1 MPARLHPFFACGFWH
16 AVFFVRGF
24 PQHVAATP
32 HGFEVVFAAGGVG
45 QFFAQIAEE
54 DVNDFNL
61 RPVAATVKV
70 VQDHFLGQCHAL
82 AQTQKFENL
91 ILLAGEVHVCAVP
104 ERTGDLETSYH
115 VEERSVL
122 NNLEGWP
129 PLSIEMAEAAK
140 SEADRVKYLELA
152 RAWLT
157 EAISLSPQNEN
168 IERPGKSH

>member
-1 MPARLHPFFACGFWH
+1 M
-16 AVFFVRGF
+16 AVLLPLFFVRGF

-91 ILLAGEVHVCAVP
+91 ILLASEVHVCAVP

-129 PLSIEMAEAAK
+129 PLSTHPESLFWVGRSRTFDNFIEVNV
-140 SEADRVKYLELA
+140 DV
-152 RAWLT
+152 
-157 EAISLSPQNEN
+157 
-168 IERPGKSH
+168 